1 MNFELGQFIKKNGFR
16 GAFPWAANYDSV
28 EYNNSLVVWLLA
40 GMK

>member
-1 MNFELGQFIKKNGFR
+1 MNYELGKFIKNNGFR

-28 EYNNSLVVWLLA
+28 EYNNSLVVWLFA